1 MSPDSPSLDSQSVD
15 LQSPDLQALME
26 HISRIRASIPPGV
39 RLIAVTK
46 TVPVEKMRVAYAAGI
61 RDFGE
66 NRVQEA
72 LPKQAALQDLSQNVP
87 PITWHLIGPLQRNKV
102 RKAVEHFDWI
112 HSVDS
117 LALADRIAQVALDLN
132 RSPRLCLQV
141 KLRPDPQKIGWTP
154 EDLREAIPHLAAL
167 PAVQICGLMSI
178 PPLDTNP
185 EEILKI
191 FGEVRDLAKN
201 LSELSELCFQ
211 ELSLGMSGDY
221 PLAIQSGATLIR
233 LGTILFGD
241 RS

>member
-1 MSPDSPSLDSQSVD
+1 
-15 LQSPDLQALME
+15 ME

-117 LALADRIAQVALDLN
+117 LPLAERIASIAQDLN
-132 RSPRLCLQV
+132 RSPRICLQV
-141 KLRPDPQKIGWTP
+141 KLRPDPQKIGWAP
-154 EDLREAIPHLAAL
+154 EDLRLALPHLAAL
-167 PAVQICGLMSI
+167 PALKICGLMSI
-178 PPLDTNP
+178 PPLHTDP
-185 EEILKI
+185 EETLKI

-201 LSELSELCFQ
+201 LTGLSDLCFQ

-221 PLAIQSGATLIR
+221 PLAIQSGATMIR
-233 LGTILFGD
+233 LGSILFGD
-241 RS
+241 RP